1 MKVYKNFLPL
11 MFFNKLNDIFKSN
24 NFQWYFQNQ
33 TLTKDN
39 KESKDNFMF
48 THNLYLNNQIN
59 SDWFR
64 TFEPILYFIISSSVM
79 PLL

>member
-48 THNLYLNNQIN
+48 THN
-59 SDWFR
+59 
-64 TFEPILYFIISSSVM
+64 
-79 PLL
+79 